1 LEALFLCASAK
12 TYKHLNFNA
21 SIGLVWNRNNSIV
34 RLNWVKYYFM
44 RINIINTYL
53 YKILYT
59 DTMKARLNITIDKDV
74 LQHVKLLAD
83 EQKTSVSE
91 LVENYFRT
99 IAKPHKKKTF
109 IELIKELPKPNLPE
123 DFNWKDEYYQAK
135 MKNNGL

>member
-1 LEALFLCASAK
+1 
-12 TYKHLNFNA
+12 
-21 SIGLVWNRNNSIV
+21 
-34 RLNWVKYYFM
+34 M
-44 RINIINTYL
+44 RINLFNTYL

-74 LQHVKLLAD
+74 LQHVKLLAE

-109 IELIKELPKPNLPE
+109 IELIKELPKPNIPAN
-123 DFNWKDEYYQAK
+123 FNWKEEFYQAK
-135 MKNNGL
+135 MKKYGL

>member
-1 LEALFLCASAK
+1 
-12 TYKHLNFNA
+12 
-21 SIGLVWNRNNSIV
+21 
-34 RLNWVKYYFM
+34 M
-44 RINIINTYL
+44 RINLNNTYL

-74 LQHVKLLAD
+74 LQNVKQLAE

-99 IAKPHKKKTF
+99 IAKTRKKKTF

-123 DFNWKDEYYQAK
+123 DFNWKEEYYNDK
-135 MKNNGL
+135 MKKYGL